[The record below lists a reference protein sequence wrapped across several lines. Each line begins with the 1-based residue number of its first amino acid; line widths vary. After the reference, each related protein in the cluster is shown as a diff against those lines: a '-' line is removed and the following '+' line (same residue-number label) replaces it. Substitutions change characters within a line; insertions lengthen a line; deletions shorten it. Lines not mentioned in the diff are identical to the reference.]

1 MGKKGTRDRQ
11 ASMWVAT
18 ADLPKS
24 AGHPF
29 YARLNR
35 VLDDAGFDTFVEAQ
49 CAPFYADGIGRPS
62 LAPGRDVRLLLLGYF
77 EGLDSERAIA
87 WRAADSLSIRQFL
100 DFALHE
106 APPDHSTLSRTRRLI
121 DVETHQ
127 AVFTWV
133 LQRLADAHLVEGHTI
148 GIDATT
154 LEANAAMRSIV
165 RRDTGKAYEAWLTR
179 LADASGI
186 ATPTRAELA
195 RFDRKRKKKG
205 SNEDWTNPHDPDAK
219 ITKMKDGRTHLAHTA
234 EHAVDLETGAI
245 VGVTVQDADA
255 GDTTTM
261 VETLIEAADQLAA
274 VDGASGIAEVV
285 GDKGYHSNETMVGCA
300 DLGVRSY
307 VSEPDR
313 GRRKWKGKAA
323 AKKAV
328 YANRRR
334 IRGHRGQRLLRQRG
348 ELLERPNA
356 HLYETGRMR
365 RVHLRGHANILTRL
379 LVHVCGANLG
389 LLMRQLTGVGTPR
402 SLQGRAAALL
412 GALINLLGGLCERL
426 KRSWAPEAPDAPDS
440 SWGRPRQV
448 NTNTRSSIYEEPLL
462 PRAARLDVQCG
473 NEGLVLGIRLK
484 DDQSLV
490 NDRRARVAPLGTRIE
505 EPAAVEH
512 ADVDFPQQRAGHVVA
527 HHQPDGAEDCD
538 DVLSVGHRG
547 RVRLAALRVAFG
559 PGLPLVHQPLPA
571 DRPAQPVKTVNV
583 PAVGREVVHG
593 PGLTVLPDSERVVP
607 GTADR
612 RRHEHLVAPDNR
624 CGVREAGNWCLPR
637 DVLAGLG
644 VPRRGGPLA
653 IRHAGRA
660 RSAEPRPGSW
670 CCSGR
675 IW

>member
-165 RRDTGKAYEAWLTR
+165 RRDTGDAYEAWLTR
-179 LADASGI
+179 LAEASGI

-274 VDGASGIAEVV
+274 VDGASGVAEVV

-462 PRAARLDVQCG
+462 PRAARRYCRSRRRRG
-473 NEGLVLGIRLK
+473 AGLVSGEQDL
-484 DDQSLV
+484 
-490 NDRRARVAPLGTRIE
+490 APLRDGVRCQLANVSDGRPIGGCCISATLRDYGRLGLFAMSQST
-505 EPAAVEH
+505 PAGG
-512 ADVDFPQQRAGHVVA
+512 QHVL
-527 HHQPDGAEDCD
+527 AEDWMA
-538 DVLSVGHRG
+538 LSTMPSPSHDGYGYQWWLREDGSYSAMGFLGQLIHVNPAEDLVIVTHSSWDGSDSNNYNLHQS
-547 RVRLAALRVAFG
+547 VFISAMTAALKR
-559 PGLPLVHQPLPA
+559 
-571 DRPAQPVKTVNV
+571 
-583 PAVGREVVHG
+583 
-593 PGLTVLPDSERVVP
+593 
-607 GTADR
+607 
-612 RRHEHLVAPDNR
+612 
-624 CGVREAGNWCLPR
+624 
-637 DVLAGLG
+637 
-644 VPRRGGPLA
+644 
-653 IRHAGRA
+653 
-660 RSAEPRPGSW
+660 
-670 CCSGR
+670 
-675 IW
+675 

>member
-24 AGHPF
+24 AEHPF

-165 RRDTGKAYEAWLTR
+165 RRDTGDAYEAWLTR
-179 LADASGI
+179 LAEASGI

-274 VDGASGIAEVV
+274 VDGASGVAEVV

-334 IRGHRGQRLLRQRG
+334 IRGQW
-348 ELLERPNA
+348 A
-356 HLYETGRMR
+356 TTAAAAR
-365 RVHLRGHANILTRL
+365 RVAGTSQRASLRNRADAAGASARACQHLDAPARARL
-379 LVHVCGANLG
+379 W
-389 LLMRQLTGVGTPR
+389 RQSRVAH
-402 SLQGRAAALL
+402 AAA
-412 GALINLLGGLCERL
+412 
-426 KRSWAPEAPDAPDS
+426 D
-440 SWGRPRQV
+440 GRW
-448 NTNTRSSIYEEPLL
+448 YAAEP
-462 PRAARLDVQCG
+462 P
-473 NEGLVLGIRLK
+473 
-484 DDQSLV
+484 
-490 NDRRARVAPLGTRIE
+490 
-505 EPAAVEH
+505 
-512 ADVDFPQQRAGHVVA
+512 
-527 HHQPDGAEDCD
+527 
-538 DVLSVGHRG
+538 
-547 RVRLAALRVAFG
+547 G
-559 PGLPLVHQPLPA
+559 P
-571 DRPAQPVKTVNV
+571 
-583 PAVGREVVHG
+583 
-593 PGLTVLPDSERVVP
+593 
-607 GTADR
+607 
-612 RRHEHLVAPDNR
+612 
-624 CGVREAGNWCLPR
+624 
-637 DVLAGLG
+637 
-644 VPRRGGPLA
+644 RGGPSWCLDQPP
-653 IRHAGRA
+653 GRA
-660 RSAEPRPGSW
+660 LRAFEAILGPGGPRCAGFVVGEAATGQYEHTILDLRRVPSATG
-670 CCSGR
+670 C
-675 IW
+675 